1 MWERQTGSLL
11 CSEWVLPGSSGEAAG
26 LECAA
31 DRQNENKKV
40 INMIHQDALVQ
51 PNPYWKDCAVHS
63 RQSLALQLAY
73 APPAIV
79 EIASAPSKC
88 AAHHVSLAD
97 CTSLKL
103 RLSDDASTR
112 SRRRDTDSARCDDS
126 RGSCAHHQL

>member
-73 APPAIV
+73 APPAIDVFQEPTPWSSTDCV
-79 EIASAPSKC
+79 EVTVVAYNI
-88 AAHHVSLAD
+88 HHLAIPGH
-97 CTSLKL
+97 
-103 RLSDDASTR
+103 
-112 SRRRDTDSARCDDS
+112 RRD
-126 RGSCAHHQL
+126 